1 MNNELFFQA
10 ITNFNNGLV
19 AFNLGSNWSFLFNQ
33 KWYPTRAFYRHYL
46 ELNGAPNDNVN
57 LHQSVNELSKY
68 IPIFSSEI
76 NYTEHIP
83 VNI

>member
-10 ITNFNNGLV
+10 ITNFNNGLI

-46 ELNGAPNDNVN
+46 ELNGMANDNVN
-57 LHQSVNELSKY
+57 LHQSVNEVSKY

-76 NYTEHIP
+76 NYTENIP